1 MAQTRYEKNQ
11 EKTQLVKQISEMQ
24 MQNQMITIERQEKE
38 GCVKRLKELIDD
50 RDFQIESL
58 VKEIERLS
66 GRLCT
71 AESKL
76 FELENN

>member
-1 MAQTRYEKNQ
+1 M
-11 EKTQLVKQISEMQ
+11 
-24 MQNQMITIERQEKE
+24 
-38 GCVKRLKELIDD
+38 KRLKELIDD
-50 RDFQIESL
+50 RDFQIDNL

-76 FELENN
+76 FELESN